1 MIEVVYV
8 IGLVVG
14 TLLLVWQWV
23 DILKE
28 VEEWSTSTLENL

>member
-23 DILKE
+23 DILKG
-28 VEEWSTSTLENL
+28 VEE